1 MYSARLQ
8 TSEHCPACVA
18 AMTLSVLLGLAAAG
32 PAGAQATGPEK
43 ANGDAHGVVLRLD
56 TRIRYVYIDEGDK
69 PLPVNVTTA
78 RAVVGADVTITP
90 RLKATLEIIHSDFL
104 PPKQFTDDPAA
115 FASPYPLLPDPR
127 YTGLNETHLTWTPTA
142 DWSLRL
148 GRQSVKLGNE
158 RHISDDNFRQIPQL
172 FDGLSV
178 RGSPADGTQLTL
190 GQFNRLR
197 TRLGTTESMQLTLME
212 LAINPVRDMS
222 LAGYAIR
229 HRPQANEFDIF
240 RFGVADLSNWV
251 VGAIVDGSHPLSG
264 DVRGYYTLNVAD
276 QRSTDDVTALRA
288 RYWRAGLGAGWRG
301 WVARAD
307 HEVKG
312 SNGGRYG
319 FQTPLTN
326 QYAFNG
332 NSLTFFD
339 TPVTGLRDSWATL
352 RWEQGPWSALSE
364 YHWFRSDFGN
374 RRYGR
379 EFDANLTYTIN
390 PRAYVRAQWARYRP
404 GVGGFGTD
412 IDKVWLTVGYEIK

>member
-1 MYSARLQ
+1 M
-8 TSEHCPACVA
+8 
-18 AMTLSVLLGLAAAG
+18 
-32 PAGAQATGPEK
+32 
-43 ANGDAHGVVLRLD
+43 
-56 TRIRYVYIDEGDK
+56 
-69 PLPVNVTTA
+69 
-78 RAVVGADVTITP
+78 
-90 RLKATLEIIHSDFL
+90 EIIHSDFI
-104 PPKQFTDDPAA
+104 PPKRFSDDPAA

-127 YTGLNETHLTWTPTA
+127 YTGLNETHLTWTPTP
-142 DWSLRL
+142 DWSVRV
-148 GRQSVKLGNE
+148 GRQSMRLGNE

-197 TRLGTTESMQLTLME
+197 TRFGTTESMQLTLME
-212 LAINPVRDMS
+212 LATNPVRDMA

-229 HRPQANEFDIF
+229 HRPQANAFDIF

-251 VGAIVDGSHPLSG
+251 VGAIVDGSHPLSS
-264 DVRGYYTLNVAD
+264 DVRGYYTFNLAD
-276 QRSTDDVTALRA
+276 QRSTDDAATLRA

-301 WVARAD
+301 LVVRAD

-319 FQTPLTN
+319 FQTPLSN

-364 YHWFRSDFGN
+364 YHWFRSDYGN
-374 RRYGR
+374 RQYGR
-379 EFDANLTYTIN
+379 EFDANVTYTIS

-404 GVGGFGTD
+404 VAGGFGTD
-412 IDKVWLTVGYEIK
+412 IDKVWLTVGYDIK